1 VLLVCDQIFG
11 QKPCRLSKLFDELG
25 VDTIQSDM
33 SLSIAA
39 RGVSGVEDSWK
50 MRDRGFEGKVG
61 EEAGRRSSSQL
72 RDVGGIRQVHSA
84 D

>member
-1 VLLVCDQIFG
+1 MFFFG
-11 QKPCRLSKLFDELG
+11 WKPCRLSKLFDELG

-50 MRDRGFEGKVG
+50 CAVGDLRERLDRRLGS
-61 EEAGRRSSSQL
+61 RRSSSQL
-72 RDVGGIRQVHSA
+72 WDVGGIRQVH
-84 D
+84 